1 MNMGWSPQSAAQ
13 AYTETAELCKV
24 GIGRRHVAA
33 GAEHHSAE
41 FLAALA
47 GGIEAKVLVQVTR
60 AATPATI
67 ALAVAARKTGG
78 RLICVLSESEALLNA
93 MVAMDA
99 LGLSTV
105 VEFLVGDAREILP
118 QFSGVEFALIDCR
131 REEAVDLFDLVRL
144 NPTRAVVVAEN
155 LFQRRA
161 RALYEDKMT
170 NRPGSKSVILPIG
183 KGIEVAKLSRDDFGA
198 KQDAGRRR
206 TTKRVTWAMD
216 MEEMLQS

>member
-1 MNMGWSPQSAAQ
+1 MCVWVLQ
-13 AYTETAELCKV
+13 CKV

-33 GAEHHSAE
+33 GAEHHSTE

-47 GGIEAKVLVQVTR
+47 GGIEAKLLVQVTR

-78 RLICVLSESEALLNA
+78 RLICVLSESESLLNA

-105 VEFLVGDAREILP
+105 VEFIVGDAKDVLP
-118 QFSGVEFALIDCR
+118 QFSGVDFALIDCR
-131 REEAVDLFDLVRL
+131 REESVELFDLLRL
-144 NPTRAVVVAEN
+144 NPSRAVVVAEN
-155 LFQRRA
+155 LFQRSA

-183 KGIEVAKLSRDDFGA
+183 KGIEVAKLSREDFGT
-198 KQDAGRRR
+198 KEEGKRR
-206 TTKRVTWAMD
+206 TTKRVSWAMD
-216 MEEMLQS
+216 IADMLQR